1 MKIDL
6 HAHLGFASLPN
17 SFVMPSEG
25 GNTVVAPGE
34 GGGVGSPLMALQR
47 LNSKIG
53 AGEGGPL
60 TLPVA

>member
-1 MKIDL
+1 MRIDL
-6 HAHLGFASLPN
+6 PAHHGFASLPN

-53 AGEGGPL
+53 NGEGGPL
-60 TLPVA
+60 TGVA